1 MAEIVTSSCH
11 GSMTKAQSFGQSTVV
26 HQFRSETNPHQLYSY
41 SLRSPSSVMC
51 PVSALLMNLG
61 CGSLSRDAEDSVKDV
76 AH

>member
-1 MAEIVTSSCH
+1 
-11 GSMTKAQSFGQSTVV
+11 
-26 HQFRSETNPHQLYSY
+26 
-41 SLRSPSSVMC
+41 MC